1 MLSEAPVSSA
11 SLSSNATAAVTVR
24 VRTMNG
30 DIIVGV
36 NPTKAVP

>member
-1 MLSEAPVSSA
+1 MLGA
-11 SLSSNATAAVTVR
+11 SLSSNATAAVTVL
-24 VRTMNG
+24 RTMNG